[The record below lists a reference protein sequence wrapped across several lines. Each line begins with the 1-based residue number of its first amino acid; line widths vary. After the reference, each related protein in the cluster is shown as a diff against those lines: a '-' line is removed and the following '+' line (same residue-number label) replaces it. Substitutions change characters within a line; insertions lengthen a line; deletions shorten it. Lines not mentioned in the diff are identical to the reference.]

1 MDYNERHTSRICC
14 RCAACGKR
22 LRVPVIFP
30 SWHEPFEDTKHTC
43 EYCGTELL
51 VTDPHEFNEDG
62 TIKDK

>member
-1 MDYNERHTSRICC
+1 MDYNERHSANIRC
-14 RCAACGKR
+14 RCAACGK
-22 LRVPVIFP
+22 LMRVSVIFP
-30 SWHEPFEDTKHTC
+30 SWNEPFEDTEHTC